1 MDTCIHLDKLS
12 KTKCIDSFKTNVIF
26 NAERVEN
33 LITFCT
39 TSQIDANYCRPTAWK
54 IALDVL
60 DRTKPLSHWLETI
73 NKQRMEYKKKVKTYC
88 SVKKFSGDPLGSV
101 TKPTKKDNPS
111 TNSNTWGIFHETN
124 KLKDLI
130 NLDLSRTYQEI
141 DLFTQ
146 VKVKNSLAT
155 VLFVWAKENEVPS
168 YQQGM
173 SDILG
178 VFYIAF
184 YPYYFKN
191 PVKPKQTYQDI
202 VSYLTSNE
210 QALMH
215 VDDIYTYFHDEDYL
229 EADLYFVFDKMMQ
242 KGVKDLFNKATLSK
256 TDPMYRRYE
265 LFPQDWKDE
274 SDEDVPSYVN
284 RRCNLLVKEKLK
296 RLDDELFTHFRRIDL
311 VCGTFLQRWLRCA
324 FSHEFDSKQIVVIWD
339 AMFGN
344 ENVNEDKYPLIY
356 MDYFALGMFFRIRKD
371 LLNGEQNDCFSILFR
386 YPKVERIED
395 LVSLANKVKEAIE
408 DNLNGVNTLVYEVLF
423 IPRPMSANC
432 ITPHM
437 YNQAEMKKER
447 RKEDVSGGSN
457 SGGSGNNG
465 NVGQSG
471 SDENDG
477 GFFGGKI
484 MSSLGSFGGMIKEK
498 VQQASEK
505 IGEKIEQ
512 IKADKNIN
520 SFGEVISNFVGQN
533 NQQQQQQQQL
543 NDYEDNNGYN
553 YDNNY
558 NYNNNNSGSNEYDYN
573 NSGNS
578 GNNNSSNNVNEQN
591 ENITQMNTDDT
602 NNYNN
607 NTTTTTTN
615 TTSDNNE
622 YQIDSHS
629 ILSTLS
635 RINTKYHLYMDVRDK
650 KELRTIIQ
658 FFKDNITD

>member
-12 KTKCIDSFKTNVIF
+12 KSKCIDSFKENVIF
-26 NAERVEN
+26 NAKRVEN
-33 LITFCT
+33 LTTFCIN
-39 TSQIDANYCRPTAWK
+39 SQIDEKYCRPTAWK
-54 IALDVL
+54 LALDVF
-60 DRTKPLSHWLETI
+60 DRNKSISQWLESVH
-73 NKQRMEYKKKVKTYC
+73 KQRLEYKKKVKAYC
-88 SVKKFSGDPLGSV
+88 SVKKFSGDPLGSASSKHV
-101 TKPTKKDNPS
+101 KKDNNS
-111 TNSNTWGIFHETN
+111 NSNTWGIFHETN

-141 DLFTQ
+141 DLFQQ

-155 VLFVWAKENEVPS
+155 ILFVWAKENEVPS

-178 VFYIAF
+178 VFFIAF
-184 YPYYFKN
+184 YPYYCKN
-191 PVKPKQTYQDI
+191 PTKPKQTYQD
-202 VSYLTSNE
+202 VSSFLSSHEQTST
-210 QALMH
+210 H
-215 VDDIYTYFHDEDYL
+215 IDDVYTYFHDEDFL

-242 KGVKDLFNKATLSK
+242 KGVKDLFNKATLAK
-256 TDPMYRRYE
+256 TDPQYRKYE

-284 RRCNLLVKEKLK
+284 RRCSLLVKEKLK
-296 RLDDELFTHFRRIDL
+296 KLDDELFTHFRRIDL

-339 AMFGN
+339 AIFGN
-344 ENVNEDKYPLIY
+344 ENVFEDKYPLIY
-356 MDYFALGMFFRIRKD
+356 MDYFALGMFFRMRKD

-395 LVSLANKVKEAIE
+395 LVNLANKVKAAIN
-408 DNLNGVNTLVYEVLF
+408 DNLNGIQTLVYEVLF

-437 YNQAEMKKER
+437 YNQKEMMKEKR
-447 RKEDVSGGSN
+447 NDERTYTNNSANKEVYE
-457 SGGSGNNG
+457 SGNDGDN
-465 NVGQSG
+465 
-471 SDENDG
+471 EDG

-533 NQQQQQQQQL
+533 QQQQQQQQL
-543 NDYEDNNGYN
+543 NDYDDNSYNYN
-553 YDNNY
+553 YDNN
-558 NYNNNNSGSNEYDYN
+558 NGNNEYDYN
-573 NSGNS
+573 N
-578 GNNNSSNNVNEQN
+578 NNNYSDNNVNEQN
-591 ENITQMNTDDT
+591 ENITQMNTDTSSYNNT
-602 NNYNN
+602 NN
-607 NTTTTTTN
+607 
-615 TTSDNNE
+615 DNE

-635 RINTKYHLYMDVRDK
+635 RINSKYHLYMDVKDK

-658 FFKDNITD
+658 FFKDNITE